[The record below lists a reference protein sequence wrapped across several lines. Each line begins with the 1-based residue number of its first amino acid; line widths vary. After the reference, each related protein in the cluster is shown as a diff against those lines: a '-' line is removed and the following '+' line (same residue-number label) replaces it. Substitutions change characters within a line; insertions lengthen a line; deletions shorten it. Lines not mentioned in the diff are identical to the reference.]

1 MTIVTIYQ
9 AATEALKLVEKS
21 SVYTAVGP
29 QGQTGDRVGH
39 PVTCPV
45 SIVTWQTRA
54 SNPGLLPPILASF
67 SDEPC
72 GPIPWKTGKT
82 SFLHA

>member
-21 SVYTAVGP
+21 SVYIAVGP
-29 QGQTGDRVGH
+29 QWPMGDRVGH
-39 PVTCPV
+39 PVTCSV
-45 SIVTWQTRA
+45 SIVMWQSRA
-54 SNPGLLPPILASF
+54 SNPDLLPPILAPF

-72 GPIPWKTGKT
+72 GPIPWQTGKT
-82 SFLHA
+82 SFLCA